1 VLRPFDLLEN
11 VLIDVEKGNR
21 TGISADDLAEK
32 YDISERH
39 LRRLFRFAFK
49 QPLCGYIRSR
59 KLAVSLEDLLKSDK
73 NILDIAVDYGFGYE
87 QSYIRAFKREFGITP
102 GDLRKNGQI
111 VKIKPPIQLFDEK
124 RLPEGVLFGPDFVM
138 VPKFHIIGKPG
149 IIPFAESVSLAPK
162 MAKDFWHNERSLI
175 KNITDPNVYIGL
187 TSNIDREAES
197 SEYMPS
203 IMVENLN
210 GVPPGLSG
218 KTFDSSL
225 CARFRYIGQHHYYEI
240 NRHVAGAMYDA
251 VWKFAQGEYEPEVRA
266 KYALLNDRVYFEKID
281 ISLYDGTYCQMEW
294 FSPVVEKAGFLATV
308 F

>member
-1 VLRPFDLLEN
+1 MLRPFDLLEN
-11 VLIDVEKGNR
+11 VLNDIERGIR
-21 TGISADDLAEK
+21 TDIGSEELAKK

-49 QPLCGYIRSR
+49 QPLCGYLRSR
-59 KLAVSLEDLLKSDK
+59 KLAVSLEDLLTSEK
-73 NILDIAVDYGFGYE
+73 NVLDIAVDYGFGYE
-87 QSYIRAFKREFGITP
+87 QSYIRAFKREFGTTP
-102 GDLRKNGQI
+102 GDLRKSGQI
-111 VKIKPPIQLFDEK
+111 VKVRPPLHLFDEHK
-124 RLPEGVLFGPDFVM
+124 LPDGVLFGPDIVM

-149 IIPFAESVSLAPK
+149 LVPFAESVSLAPK

-175 KNITDPNVYIGL
+175 KNVKNPNVYIGF
-187 TSNIDREAES
+187 TSNIDPEAGS

-218 KTFDSSL
+218 KTFDSTL

-240 NRHVAGAMYDA
+240 NRTVAAAMYEA
-251 VWKFAQGEYEPEVRA
+251 MRKFINDENEPEVHA
-266 KYALLNDRVYFEKID
+266 KYTLQVDRLFFEKID

-294 FSPVVEKAGFLATV
+294 FSPVVEKM
-308 F
+308 

>member
-11 VLIDVEKGNR
+11 VLNDIERGIR
-21 TGISADDLAEK
+21 TDIGSEELAKK

-49 QPLCGYIRSR
+49 QPLCGYLRSR
-59 KLAVSLEDLLKSDK
+59 KLAVSLEDLLTSEK
-73 NILDIAVDYGFGYE
+73 NVLDIAVDYGFGYE
-87 QSYIRAFKREFGITP
+87 QSYIRAFKREFGTTP
-102 GDLRKNGQI
+102 GDLRKSGQI
-111 VKIKPPIQLFDEK
+111 VKVRPPLHLFDEHK
-124 RLPEGVLFGPDFVM
+124 LPDGVLFGPDIVM

-149 IIPFAESVSLAPK
+149 LVPFAESVSLAPK

-175 KNITDPNVYIGL
+175 KNVKNPNVYIGF
-187 TSNIDREAES
+187 TSNIDPEAGS

-218 KTFDSSL
+218 KTFDSTL

-240 NRHVAGAMYDA
+240 NRTVAAAMYEA
-251 VWKFAQGEYEPEVRA
+251 MRKFINDENEPEVHA
-266 KYALLNDRVYFEKID
+266 KYTLQVDRLFFEKID

-294 FSPVVEKAGFLATV
+294 FSPVVEKM
-308 F
+308 